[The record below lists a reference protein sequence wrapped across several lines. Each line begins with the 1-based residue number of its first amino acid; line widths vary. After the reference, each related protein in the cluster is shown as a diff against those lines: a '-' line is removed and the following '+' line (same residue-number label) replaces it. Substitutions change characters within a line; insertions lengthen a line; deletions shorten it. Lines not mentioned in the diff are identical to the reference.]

1 MLGFKFGSKKEM
13 LGGTLS
19 LKEAFRTF
27 SYITLNNARDVNE
40 FKPHGFIV
48 FTGSQGDGKSLSA
61 VQYVDRLH
69 ERYPKAIISTNMYL
83 FDYFGLEELDV
94 TKFTN
99 DEKLSLNMK
108 ARCDFYKEQERLS
121 LKEQVN
127 ERECFKKLDPFNF
140 VYSSIKSDFNK
151 TRLWVYEYNGIDSL
165 QNLYNDEYG
174 VIYFIDEFLTLYNS
188 IKSKDMDL
196 EDFEAICQLRKQ
208 HKRIVSCAQVFSRV
222 AKGWREQVKE
232 IVVCKNIAHIL
243 QRNQLVDG
251 TTITD
256 DTASKRVGY
265 RPLKTY
271 FWFHTVKRYKSYD
284 TYQLVRKKKEVFSNA
299 RY

>member
-1 MLGFKFGSKKEM
+1 MLGLKLGSKKDM
-13 LGGTLS
+13 LGGSLS
-19 LKEAFRTF
+19 LKEAFNTF
-27 SYITLNNARDVNE
+27 SYITLNNARDSNE

-69 ERYPKAIISTNMYL
+69 ERYPKAIIATNMYL
-83 FDYFGLEELDV
+83 FDYFGLEEIDV
-94 TKFTN
+94 TCFSEVEKF
-99 DEKLSLNMK
+99 SLNMK

-121 LKEQVN
+121 FKEQIN
-127 ERECFKKLDPFNF
+127 EREVFKKLDPFNF
-140 VYSSIKSDFNK
+140 VYSSIKSDFFSAPF
-151 TRLWVYEYNGIDSL
+151 WVYEYNGIDSL
-165 QNLYNDEYG
+165 QNLYNDEFG

-208 HKRIVSCAQVFSRV
+208 HKRIVSCAQVFNRV

-232 IVVCKNIAHIL
+232 IVVCKCIGHIL

-251 TTITD
+251 ATITD
-256 DTASKRVGY
+256 DLASKRVGY
-265 RPLKTY
+265 KPMRTFY
-271 FWFHTVKRYKSYD
+271 WFHTVKRYKSYD
-284 TYQLVRKKKEVFSNA
+284 TYQLVRKKKGRF
-299 RY
+299 

>member
-1 MLGFKFGSKKEM
+1 MFKIGLKRDM

-19 LKEAFRTF
+19 LKELFNTF
-27 SYITLNNARDVNE
+27 FYITLNNVRDNDA

-94 TKFTN
+94 TKFN
-99 DEKLSLNMK
+99 DIEKYSLNMK
-108 ARCDFYKEQERLS
+108 ARCDFYNAKRRLSRKEQAS
-121 LKEQVN
+121 Y
-127 ERECFKKLDPFNF
+127 RECYKALDPFNYI
-140 VYSSIKSDFNK
+140 YSAIKSDFYTK
-151 TRLWVYEYNGIDSL
+151 ECWVTEYKGLESL
-165 QNLYNDEYG
+165 QDLYNDEYG

-208 HKRIVSCAQVFSRV
+208 RKRIISCAQVFSRIS
-222 AKGWREQVKE
+222 KGWREQVKE
-232 IVVCKNIAHIL
+232 IVVCKCLGHIL
-243 QRNQLVDG
+243 QKNQLVDG
-251 TTITD
+251 STMTD
-256 DTASKRVGY
+256 DVANKRVGY
-265 RPLKTY
+265 KPIKTY

-284 TYQLVRKKKEVFSNA
+284 TYQLVRKRGVKDA
-299 RY
+299 